1 MISNKTRV
9 SKYQTDDSTIILML
23 QDGPVVAA
31 VSATGWEKYASGVFK
46 CSPTAQINHA
56 V

>member
-9 SKYQTDDSTIILML
+9 SRYQTDDSTIISML

-31 VSATGWEKYASGVFK
+31 VSATGWEKYATGVFR
-46 CSPTAQINHA
+46 CSVSAQINHA